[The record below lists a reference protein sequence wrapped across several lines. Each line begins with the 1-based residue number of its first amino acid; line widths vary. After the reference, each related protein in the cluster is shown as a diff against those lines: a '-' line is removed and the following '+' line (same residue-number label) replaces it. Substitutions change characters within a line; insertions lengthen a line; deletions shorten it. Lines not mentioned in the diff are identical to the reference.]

1 MNILV
6 NISNLKIGGAL
17 QVAYSFVMEILN
29 FNSIHEFHIVISKE
43 VENELKLSDFISKNN
58 FNVYQLNSLPSPFF
72 KGNKA
77 RVELGDIERQSKA
90 DIVLSIFGPTYWKP
104 KSLHVC
110 GFAAGW
116 TINPDSVAFQA
127 LSNKNRVK
135 KKVQNY
141 FKLRSLIRESSI
153 FIVETETVRV
163 RLNKYANVDLEDVFV
178 VGNTYG
184 NQFLN
189 DDTNKKSIISSKKK
203 NDEFRFVSI
212 TANYPHKNL
221 SIIKSI
227 VPILRE
233 NKIKATF
240 YLTIN
245 EIEFQE
251 IFKDYEDYVINL
263 GPIKVKDCPLVYR
276 DADALFLP
284 TLLESFT
291 ASYPEAMISHIP
303 ILTSDLDFAHDICQD
318 AACYFNPLDPFDI
331 ASKIAEIVLNKKL
344 YNNLVKKGV
353 SRVLNFPTAR
363 ERAEQ
368 YISICE
374 KAIKERK

>member
-127 LSNKNRVK
+127 PSNKNRVK
-135 KKVQNY
+135 KKVQN
-141 FKLRSLIRESSI
+141 
-153 FIVETETVRV
+153 
-163 RLNKYANVDLEDVFV
+163 
-178 VGNTYG
+178 
-184 NQFLN
+184 
-189 DDTNKKSIISSKKK
+189 
-203 NDEFRFVSI
+203 
-212 TANYPHKNL
+212 
-221 SIIKSI
+221 
-227 VPILRE
+227 
-233 NKIKATF
+233 
-240 YLTIN
+240 
-245 EIEFQE
+245 
-251 IFKDYEDYVINL
+251 
-263 GPIKVKDCPLVYR
+263 
-276 DADALFLP
+276 
-284 TLLESFT
+284 
-291 ASYPEAMISHIP
+291 
-303 ILTSDLDFAHDICQD
+303 
-318 AACYFNPLDPFDI
+318 
-331 ASKIAEIVLNKKL
+331 
-344 YNNLVKKGV
+344 
-353 SRVLNFPTAR
+353 
-363 ERAEQ
+363 
-368 YISICE
+368 
-374 KAIKERK
+374 